1 MIETPNFYSI
11 LTANVRYDKSL
22 SQLQKLLY
30 SEITALADKTG
41 ICWAKNEYFA
51 NLYDK
56 SETTISKSINT
67 LKKKKYIDISYKK
80 RGAQVIARAIKVCDC
95 QKINSSIVKNDIRSV
110 VKNDKDN
117 NTSINN
123 IKEIYKEKF
132 GKFENVLL
140 TTKEYEKLKQQF
152 LDINKRIDDLSY
164 YLESTGK
171 KYKSH
176 YATILSWER
185 TRKNKKSGNK
195 GIGND
200 EYTEL

>member
-1 MIETPNFYSI
+1 MIEIPNFYSI

-41 ICWAKNEYFA
+41 ICWAANEYFA
-51 NLYDK
+51 HLYNK
-56 SETTISKSINT
+56 SEATISRSINI
-67 LKKKKYIDISYKK
+67 LKKKNYIDISYKK
-80 RGAQVIARAIKVCDC
+80 RGAQVIARAIKVHDC
-95 QKINSSIVKNDIRSV
+95 QKSHSSVDKNVTRSV
-110 VKNDKDN
+110 DKNVKEN

-140 TTKEYEKLKQQF
+140 TTKEYEKLKQLF
-152 LDINKRIDDLSY
+152 PDINKRIDDLSY

-185 TRKNKKSGNK
+185 TRKNKKNMNK
-195 GIGND
+195 GSGND